1 MNTAELFNFKKTHKL
16 FGLNKDFDFL
26 KNLYNLNK
34 FPRALL
40 ISGQKGEGKSTM
52 INHLMYYIFDRENY
66 DSQDNIFSDKTSFHR
81 LFSKNLHQ
89 NIIYLSYFDIKNI
102 KIDDIRY
109 LKDRILKTTINKKN
123 RYIILDDI
131 DLFNLSSL
139 NALLKLIEE
148 PKSNNYFILINN
160 SSKYLIDTIKSR
172 CIEIKIK
179 IKNTDLNRI
188 NNDVLNFYNQ
198 KEILNLDIL
207 NVSPGN
213 FLKFNYLLEEND
225 INIKNDYLLNLKIL
239 INLYKKNKDPLFIE
253 FITFLTDYYIASFR
267 DKNFY
272 HYKNLIQK
280 RQFILNKLNEFFLY
294 NLSVNTLLNS
304 LENHYLNE

>member
-1 MNTAELFNFKKTHKL
+1 M
-16 FGLNKDFDFL
+16 
-26 KNLYNLNK
+26 
-34 FPRALL
+34 
-40 ISGQKGEGKSTM
+40 
-52 INHLMYYIFDRENY
+52 
-66 DSQDNIFSDKTSFHR
+66 
-81 LFSKNLHQ
+81 
-89 NIIYLSYFDIKNI
+89 
-102 KIDDIRY
+102 
-109 LKDRILKTTINKKN
+109 N

-160 SSKYLIDTIKSR
+160 NTKYLIDTIKSR

-253 FITFLTDYYIASFR
+253 LITFLTDYYIACFR
-267 DKNFY
+267 DKNIH

-294 NLSVNTLLNS
+294 NLSMNTLLNS
-304 LENHYLNE
+304 LENHYLND